1 MWSGV
6 KPISQ
11 IDALL
16 TSAPAAINART
27 SSAEPSSEAT
37 LSKVALLPGATMLI
51 SKPVLAW
58 ILIKFCTIDSQ
69 ELKRPHGREGPP
81 PPPAAP
87 PVDLGPQIFLCTFQS
102 LC

>member
-51 SKPVLAW
+51 STPK
-58 ILIKFCTIDSQ
+58 LIKFCTIDSK
-69 ELKRPHGREGPP
+69 ELKGPHGREGPP
-81 PPPAAP
+81 PPPGAP